1 MAGVITT
8 GNHPKALW
16 PGMNKF
22 WGKSYNEHPKEWSK
36 IFDEEKSSKNY
47 EEDAEITGFGLA
59 PVKQQA
65 GAVSYDSESQGPTKR
80 YTHVVY
86 GLGYIVS
93 REELEDNLYESVSRK
108 RIKSLAFSMRQTEE
122 VVAANVL
129 NRAFNASYA
138 GGDGVELGSA
148 AHPTL
153 DGTQSNEMATA
164 ADLSEAAL
172 ESLCIQ
178 IMQAKNSRGLRIALM
193 PKKVI
198 VPPDLK
204 FEAERILRSELQT
217 GTANNDINALRSQ
230 GMFPDGTC
238 INHYLTDADAFF
250 IKTNA
255 PDSMRRFTRRA
266 TDFTKDNDFDTDNAK
281 AKSTM
286 RFSVGW
292 TDWRGMYMS
301 PGAA

>member
-1 MAGVITT
+1 MSGVINNGT
-8 GNHPKALW
+8 HPKALW
-16 PGMNKF
+16 PGMHKF
-22 WGKSYNEHPKEWSK
+22 WGKSYNEHPREWAE
-36 IFDEEKSSKNY
+36 IFAEEKSSKAY

-65 GAVSYDSESQGPTKR
+65 GSVSYDSENAGPTTR

-86 GLGYIVS
+86 GLGYIVT
-93 REELEDNLYESVSRK
+93 REQLDDNQYEEISRK

-129 NRAFNASYA
+129 NRGFNSSYT
-138 GGDGVELGSA
+138 GGDGVELFSD
-148 AHPTL
+148 AHSTL

-172 ESLCIQ
+172 ESLSIQ

-193 PKKVI
+193 PKKIV

-204 FEAERILRSELQT
+204 FEAERILRSDLRV
-217 GTANNDINALRSQ
+217 GTDHNDINALRSQ

-250 IKTNA
+250 IKTDA
-255 PDSMRRFTRRA
+255 PDGMRRFTRRS
-266 TDFTKDNDFDTDNAK
+266 TEFTKDNDFDTENAK
-281 AKSTM
+281 AKATM
-286 RFSVGW
+286 RFSLGW
-292 TDWRGMYMS
+292 TDWRGMYAS